1 MKLKVLTLKLNV
13 DNGTFDTD
21 QLDQFQSDGREVIE
35 VSEHYFQHDHIPSL
49 ALVVRYRDI
58 NPVTPGDQNA
68 LPRKEWRNDLDAK
81 ARQLYDM
88 LRDWRSRRAHKE
100 GMPSFL
106 ILNNRQLA
114 AISAAQPASLTALRG
129 VEGIGE
135 SRSIRWGQEI
145 LGVVAA
151 ALGRSVEQATP
162 SPATDTGATASSKSV
177 HESEMPEVSEPV
189 YVAQSVPAVQP
200 TLFSAE
206 GENVS

>member
-1 MKLKVLTLKLNV
+1 
-13 DNGTFDTD
+13 
-21 QLDQFQSDGREVIE
+21 
-35 VSEHYFQHDHIPSL
+35 
-49 ALVVRYRDI
+49 
-58 NPVTPGDQNA
+58 
-68 LPRKEWRNDLDAK
+68 
-81 ARQLYDM
+81 M
-88 LRDWRSRRAHKE
+88 LRDWRSRRSHKE